1 MHEQSYCPKCNKITQ
16 NEIVLDAIICSEC
29 YTIKFQEMDKMSES
43 EKERLILQEDKKE
56 AVRQQQRQAQLAATI
71 AANKAANIACCPKCG
86 STSVATVNKGYG
98 LVRGFLGSGKPMN
111 VCQMCGHK
119 WKPGM

>member
-1 MHEQSYCPKCNKITQ
+1 MHENSFCPRCNENTDNKFMLDIIVCSKCFYVKR
-16 NEIVLDAIICSEC
+16 E
-29 YTIKFQEMDKMSES
+29 EMDKMSEK
-43 EKERLILQEDKKE
+43 EKADLIEQEKKKDE
-56 AVRQQQRQAQLAATI
+56 LRDQQRQAQIEATI

-86 STSVATVNKGYG
+86 STSIATINKGYG

-119 WKPGM
+119 WKPGT

>member
-1 MHEQSYCPKCNKITQ
+1 MSLSYCEHCKRETEDIVHHSETKFGVECKECGGFKNQASNKLTLEYMKQ
-16 NEIVLDAIICSEC
+16 YN
-29 YTIKFQEMDKMSES
+29 
-43 EKERLILQEDKKE
+43 
-56 AVRQQQRQAQLAATI
+56 QQRQAQLEATI
-71 AANKAANIACCPKCG
+71 AANKAANIACCPNKCG
-86 STSVATVNKGYG
+86 STSIATINKGYG